1 MSDLVLN
8 TAIGNY
14 GLTNSLKDGTLTS
27 PRFVM
32 EHVKVS
38 PVPMIFRRMV
48 RNLEFDVA
56 EMALAGDIGAELT
69 LPAGIDTTAFLFGED
84 QARYVIAAPAAE
96 AEAVMNEAKA
106 AGIPAINIG
115 ETGGDALTLAGC
127 APISLAALRD
137 AHEGWLP
144 TYMAAE

>member
-56 EMALAGDIGAELT
+56 EMALAGHMGADIA
-69 LPAGIDTTAFLFGED
+69 LPADIDATAFLFGED
-84 QARYVIAAPAAE
+84 QARYALATATPDAAMAAAEKAGAPAF
-96 AEAVMNEAKA
+96 VL
-106 AGIPAINIG
+106 GRP
-115 ETGGDALTLAGC
+115 GGPALTVSGADT
-127 APISLAALRD
+127 ISLAELRT

-144 TYMAAE
+144 AYMAGP